1 MRFLKRVNNFKF
13 FSQKK
18 ILLIVIAVLSAIAMI
33 TWILAPAP
41 LQLELVRA
49 EKAALSVSVD
59 NEGIVRVR
67 DAYLVTSPVAAT
79 IERIVLRTGDT
90 VTRGDVL
97 AWLLPLS
104 VDLQSREQILARLQA
119 AQARWSE
126 ATLQQR
132 EAEINHALAKNDL
145 ERQKALVRDHFI
157 SPQALDQLIARE
169 SAARAAVGTA
179 QARTKAAQ
187 ATVIEARA
195 AVNTFTRATERKIP
209 ILAPAS
215 GRVLSV
221 TQQSE
226 RTIGAGLPL
235 MTIGDPS
242 QMEAVVDVLSVDAVK
257 IQPGMRMLLRD
268 WGGDTPLEA
277 RVRLVEPVAFTKISA
292 LGIEEQRVNV
302 IADPVGSPWPLGDGY
317 RIQARIVL
325 WQQDGV
331 LKLPGSSIFRVGN
344 EWRIFVAENG
354 RARERT
360 IIIGQRNRDDVQII
374 SGLREGEQVIRFPS
388 RAVSEG
394 ARILA
399 E

>member
-1 MRFLKRVNNFKF
+1 MNDFKF
-13 FSQKK
+13 FIRKK
-18 ILLIVIAVLSAIAMI
+18 ILLIVIAVLLAIAMI

-41 LQLELVRA
+41 LRLQLVRA

-67 DAYLVTSPVAAT
+67 DAYLVTSPIAAT
-79 IERIVLRTGDT
+79 IERLVLRTGDT

-104 VDLQSREQILARLQA
+104 IDLQSREQTLARLQA
-119 AQARWSE
+119 AQAQWSE

-132 EAEINHALAKNDL
+132 EAEINHALAKSEL
-145 ERQKALVRDHFI
+145 ARQKALVRDHFI
-157 SPQALDQLIARE
+157 SPQALDQLIAHE
-169 SAARAAVGTA
+169 SIARAAVSAA
-179 QARTKAAQ
+179 QARTKGAQ
-187 ATVIEARA
+187 ATVNEARA
-195 AVNTFTRATERKIP
+195 AVNTFTRATERKMP
-209 ILAPAS
+209 VRAPAS

-235 MTIGDPS
+235 MTIGDPGYL
-242 QMEAVVDVLSVDAVK
+242 EAVVDVLSGDAVI
-257 IQPGMRMLLRD
+257 IQPGMRMLLRG

-344 EWRIFVAENG
+344 EWRVFVAENG

-360 IIIGQRNRDDVQII
+360 VIIGQRNRDDVQII

-388 RAVSEG
+388 RQVSDG
-394 ARILA
+394 ARIMA

>member
-1 MRFLKRVNNFKF
+1 VNDIKF
-13 FSQKK
+13 FSRKK
-18 ILLIVIAVLSAIAMI
+18 ILLIVIAVLSAIALI
-33 TWILAPAP
+33 AWILMPAP
-41 LQLELVRA
+41 LRLQLVRA

-59 NEGIVRVR
+59 NEGIVRVH
-67 DAYLVTSPVAAT
+67 DAYVVTSPIAAT
-79 IERIVLRTGDT
+79 IERIVLRTGDS

-104 VDLQSREQILARLQA
+104 IDLQSREQTLARLQA

-132 EAEINHALAKNDL
+132 EAEINHALAKNEL
-145 ERQKALVRDHFI
+145 ERQKSLVRDHFI

-169 SAARAAVGTA
+169 SAARAAVDTA

-187 ATVIEARA
+187 AVVTEARA

-209 ILAPAS
+209 VLAPAS

-235 MTIGDPS
+235 MTVGDPS

-325 WQQDGV
+325 WQQDEV
-331 LKLPGSSIFRVGN
+331 LKLPGSSVFRVGN

-360 IIIGQRNRDDVQII
+360 VIIGQRNRDDVQII

-388 RAVSEG
+388 RQVSDG
-394 ARILA
+394 TRIMA

>member
-1 MRFLKRVNNFKF
+1 MNDFKF

-18 ILLIVIAVLSAIAMI
+18 ILLILIAFLSGMVLINFLLTPS
-33 TWILAPAP
+33 P
-41 LQLELVRA
+41 LRLQLVRA
-49 EKAALSVSVD
+49 AKGSLSVSVD
-59 NEGIVRVR
+59 NEGVVRVH
-67 DAYLVTSPVAAT
+67 DAYVVTSPIAAT
-79 IERIVLRTGDT
+79 IERVVLRTGDT
-90 VTRGDVL
+90 VMRGDVL

-104 VDLQSREQILARLQA
+104 IDLQSREQTLARLQA

-126 ATLQQR
+126 ATLLQR
-132 EAEINHALAKNDL
+132 ETEINHALAKNEL
-145 ERQKALVRDHFI
+145 ERQKSLVQDHFI

-169 SAARAAVGTA
+169 STAQAAVSTA
-179 QARTKAAQ
+179 KARTKAAQ
-187 ATVIEARA
+187 AAVSEARA
-195 AVNTFTRATERKIP
+195 AVNTFTRAAERKIP
-209 ILAPAS
+209 VLAPAS

-221 TQQSE
+221 AQQSE
-226 RTIGAGLPL
+226 RTVGAGLPL
-235 MTIGDPS
+235 MTVGDPG

-317 RIQARIVL
+317 RIQGRIVL

-331 LKLPGSSIFRVGN
+331 LKLPGSSVFRVGN
-344 EWRIFVAENG
+344 DWRVFVAENG

-360 IIIGQRNRDDVQII
+360 VIIGQRNRDDVQII
-374 SGLREGEQVIRFPS
+374 SGLREGEQVVRFPS
-388 RAVSEG
+388 RQVSDG
-394 ARILA
+394 ARIIA